1 MSFEISSVGF
11 LIVLVCVF
19 CFGCVVLVGHLYQR
33 VHYLSLQA
41 EEKLLTAIDVL
52 NRSKD

>member
-1 MSFEISSVGF
+1 MSSNGFEIGF
-11 LIVLVCVF
+11 IIVLMCLF
-19 CFGCVVLVGHLYQR
+19 CFGCVVLVGAIYQR

-52 NRSKD
+52 NKSK